1 MKKYTRRHY
10 NKKLLALGLSAFMGI
25 GLISTG
31 FAAWVMSKETEKSAS
46 TGINVSTI
54 TDSSANIVL
63 DSSILKDNGNAEI
76 AILKQSFSF
85 DAAEGDLSGRLRG
98 DGAQSENLKINIKGE
113 VVGDSAITY
122 GLSVKLELTDG
133 IKDALQAG
141 YIAWGGN
148 YEFTNQ
154 QIPGTNAE
162 EHYEVDVE
170 ILLTDDGKFNF
181 DIEFVWGSEFYG
193 MNPSEYFDYDFS
205 EDENNLYD
213 GVYDP
218 ETLKLG
224 KDIDGDEME
233 RIMKAFWFMITGKNS
248 ETEAEAFKDA
258 FNDNIKIIL
267 TATAKDTVATE

>member
-1 MKKYTRRHY
+1 MKKYTRIHY

-31 FAAWVMSKETEKSAS
+31 FAAWVMSKETEKGAS

-63 DSSILKDNGNAEI
+63 DSSILKDNENAEI

-98 DGAQSENLKINIKGE
+98 DGNQSENLKINIKGE

-154 QIPGTNAE
+154 QIPGSGNE
-162 EHYEVDVE
+162 EHYEVDVD
-170 ILLTDDGKFNF
+170 IPLTNGKFNF

-193 MNPSEYFDYDFS
+193 MNPSEYFDYDFL

-233 RIMKAFWFMITGKNS
+233 RIMKEFWFMITGKNS